1 MCTQQLLLQSVC
13 CANGKRELGV
23 RKCAFRKKLAAA
35 LFCMIVFSREGKTVS
50 QTMFVTGSVTS
61 TEKFEWS
68 VTSSDSL
75 YTQTNTDSCSSDLH
89 RVEHLLPRWKS
100 LWVIDKSA
108 GHVMWEEVVAASK
121 NVHNQVHK
129 FMNLI
134 WFFLKV
140 CVWKVGLLCW
150 VQNMQQSSYES
161 VTFSPQSFQNL
172 QQSVLQQHWK
182 ENFSSICWC
191 IKHIW
196 VKLYNTAATKG
207 VIPLLLYWISVH
219 FIWNCEI
226 ILFRYKYL
234 KVVH

>member
-89 RVEHLLPRWKS
+89 CVEHLLPRWKS

-140 CVWKVGLLCW
+140 CVWKVGLLCCCEYKIC
-150 VQNMQQSSYES
+150 SSPVMSQWHS
-161 VTFSPQSFQNL
+161 VHKAFKTCNNQFCSGIEKRIL
-172 QQSVLQQHWK
+172 AQSVDVL
-182 ENFSSICWC
+182 NIF
-191 IKHIW
+191 
-196 VKLYNTAATKG
+196 G
-207 VIPLLLYWISVH
+207 
-219 FIWNCEI
+219 
-226 ILFRYKYL
+226 
-234 KVVH
+234 